1 MRQNRRRVFLVI
13 LACLLVGIGLAAAVA
28 WFFFVH
34 ITLHVAT
41 GPMGSDGQK
50 FFAAFVRTVAD
61 AHPRVRLK
69 IVPTADREASMK
81 ALVAGEADLAVVRSD
96 LLTSTAAQTIA
107 ILRRDV
113 VGLVSPPH
121 APIEKVRDLAGK
133 TIGLVQGAASDEPIL
148 DQILAYYQIPANT
161 LQRVA
166 LAPGEIGTAIRQ
178 KRVAAMF
185 ALGPAGPGPLAD
197 VVTAVA
203 KAGKGTLNILEI
215 EAAEAIAQR
224 FPILE
229 SVDIPAGAFG
239 TTPLRPEDSVTTLS
253 VTLRLVARASMPNY
267 VAGEVARLLF
277 VTKAKLAPTFPQVGS
292 IEVPD
297 TTVGAALPFHP
308 GAVAYYNGDQPNLLE
323 MFEDYVYL
331 IAIIGSI
338 LGAGFAWML
347 SAWRHGLRQD
357 QAQLLR
363 LLAILRD
370 VPTADLDTLGAL
382 DTEVEAI
389 HTWAVER
396 VAHKAME
403 PEQFQVFTQ
412 VVIALRQV
420 IDKQR
425 ATRQGSHNQHMTR
438 RTT

>member
-1 MRQNRRRVFLVI
+1 MRQNRRRVLLVI
-13 LACLLVGIGLAAAVA
+13 LACLLACIGLGAVVA
-28 WFFFVH
+28 WFFFAH
-34 ITLHVAT
+34 ITLRVAT
-41 GPMGSDGQK
+41 GPLGSDGQK

-69 IVPTADREASMK
+69 IVPTADREASVK
-81 ALVAGEADLAVVRSD
+81 ALTAGEADLAVVRSD
-96 LLTSTAAQTIA
+96 MLANTEAQTIA

-113 VGLVSPPH
+113 VGLVIPPH

-133 TIGLVQGAASDEPIL
+133 TIGLVQGAEGDERIL
-148 DQILAYYQIPANT
+148 DQILAYYQIPADT

-166 LAPGEIGTAIRQ
+166 LAPGEIGPAIRQ
-178 KRVAAMF
+178 KRIAAMF

-203 KAGKGTLNILEI
+203 KAGKGPLTVVEI
-215 EAAEAIAQR
+215 EAAEAIAHR
-224 FPILE
+224 FPLLE

-253 VTLRLVARASMPNY
+253 VTLRLVARASLPNY
-267 VAGEVARLLF
+267 AAGEVARLLF
-277 VTKAKLAPTFPQVGS
+277 ATKAKLVSTFPQVGS

-308 GAVAYYNGDQPNLLE
+308 GAAAYYNGDQPKLLE
-323 MFEDYVYL
+323 LFEDYVYL
-331 IAIIGSI
+331 VAIIASI
-338 LGAGFAWML
+338 IGAGVAWML
-347 SAWRHGLRQD
+347 SAWRHALRQD
-357 QAQLLR
+357 QEQLLR

-370 VPTADLDTLGAL
+370 VPTADLDTLEAL
-382 DTEVEAI
+382 DKEVEAI
-389 HTWAVER
+389 HAWAVER
-396 VAHKAME
+396 VAHEAME
-403 PEQFQVFTQ
+403 TEQFQVFSQ

-425 ATRQGSHNQHMTR
+425 VTR
-438 RTT
+438 R

>member
-1 MRQNRRRVFLVI
+1 MRQNRRRVLLVI
-13 LACLLVGIGLAAAVA
+13 LACLLAGIGLGAVVA
-28 WFFFVH
+28 WFFFAH
-34 ITLHVAT
+34 ITLRVAT

-69 IVPTADREASMK
+69 IVPTADREASAK
-81 ALVAGEADLAVVRSD
+81 ALIAGQADLAVVRSD
-96 LLTSTAAQTIA
+96 MLTSTEAQTIA

-113 VGLVSPPH
+113 VGLVVPPH
-121 APIEKVRDLAGK
+121 TPIEKVRDLAGK
-133 TIGLVQGAASDEPIL
+133 TLGLVPGPAGDEHIL
-148 DQILAYYQIPANT
+148 DQILAFYQLQADKV
-161 LQRVA
+161 QRVV
-166 LAPGEIGTAIRQ
+166 LAPSEIGPAIRQ
-178 KRVAAMF
+178 KRVAAIF

-203 KAGKGTLNILEI
+203 KAGKGTLTIVEI

-224 FPILE
+224 FPLLE

-308 GAVAYYNGDQPNLLE
+308 GAAAYYNGDQPNLLE
-323 MFEDYVYL
+323 QFEDYVYL
-331 IAIIGSI
+331 GAIIFSVI
-338 LGAGFAWML
+338 GAVFAWMM
-347 SAWRHGLRQD
+347 SAWRRALSQD
-357 QAQLLR
+357 QEQLLR
-363 LLAILRD
+363 LLAIVQE
-370 VPTADLDTLGAL
+370 VPAADRDTLAAL
-382 DTEVEAI
+382 DQEVEAI
-389 HTWAVER
+389 HARAVER
-396 VAHKAME
+396 VAHEAIE
-403 PEQFQVFTQ
+403 PEQFQVVSQ
-412 VVIALRQV
+412 VVAEVRQV
-420 IDKQR
+420 IDK
-425 ATRQGSHNQHMTR
+425 H
-438 RTT
+438 RTAPR

>member
-1 MRQNRRRVFLVI
+1 MFVVI
-13 LACLLVGIGLAAAVA
+13 LACLLAGIGLVAAVA
-28 WFFFVH
+28 WLFFIH
-34 ITLHVAT
+34 ITLRVAT

-69 IVPTADREASMK
+69 IVPTAERAASMK

-113 VGLVSPPH
+113 VGLVIPPH

-133 TIGLVQGAASDEPIL
+133 TLGLVQGAAGDEPIL
-148 DQILAYYQIPANT
+148 DQILAYYQIPTNT

-166 LAPGEIGTAIRQ
+166 LAPNEVGPAIRE

-203 KAGKGTLNILEI
+203 KAGKGTLNLVEI
-215 EAAEAIAQR
+215 EAAEAIAKR
-224 FPILE
+224 LPLLE

-239 TTPLRPEDSVTTLS
+239 TTPLRPADSVTTLS
-253 VTLRLVARASMPNY
+253 VTLRLVARASLPNY
-267 VAGEVARLLF
+267 VAWEVARLLF
-277 VTKAKLAPTFPQVGS
+277 ATKAQLASTLPQVGA
-292 IEVPD
+292 IEAPD
-297 TTVGAALPFHP
+297 TTVGGALPFHP
-308 GAVAYYNGDQPNLLE
+308 GAVAYYNGEQPNLLE
-323 MFEDYVYL
+323 LFENYVYL

-347 SAWRHGLRQD
+347 SAWRHAGRQD

-363 LLAILRD
+363 LRAILRD
-370 VPTADLDTLGAL
+370 IPTADLDTLEAL
-382 DTEVEAI
+382 CREVEAI
-389 HTWAVER
+389 HAWAVER
-396 VAHKAME
+396 VAHGAME
-403 PEQFQVFTQ
+403 PEQFQVFSQ
-412 VVIALRQV
+412 VVISLRQV

-425 ATRQGSHNQHMTR
+425 ATRR
-438 RTT
+438 